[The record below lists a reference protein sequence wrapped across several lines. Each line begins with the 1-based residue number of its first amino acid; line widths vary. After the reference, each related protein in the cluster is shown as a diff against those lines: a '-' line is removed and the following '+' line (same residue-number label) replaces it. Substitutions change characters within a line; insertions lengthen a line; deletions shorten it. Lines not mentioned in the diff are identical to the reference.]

1 MITITEKNKKL
12 KWSQILQNNMI
23 ISENVCV
30 VFLEMWKSGRKAHDY
45 LLSLATWLSYDD
57 NSYICMYSY
66 YLFVT

>member
-1 MITITEKNKKL
+1 MSTITEKNKKL

>member
-1 MITITEKNKKL
+1 MSTITEKNKKL

-45 LLSLATWLSYDD
+45 LLSPATWLSYDD